1 MALTNRKSI
10 NLTSTSTIEG
20 KTVASFGAQIQED
33 GTVSLNFYVSDHD
46 LYDGNKEAV
55 RADMKAFLDYYFAQE
70 DKL

>member
-20 KTVASFGAQIQED
+20 KTVATFGAQIQED

-46 LYDGNKEAV
+46 L
-55 RADMKAFLDYYFAQE
+55 
-70 DKL
+70 